1 MRSVSPA
8 EGSEAS
14 TFTVPNLGR
23 HPYHQRVKLHVGAAK
38 QDGWTRRWPPPQ
50 SLRDSSPSGGA
61 ISDRWGSDSADH
73 SMWSAGADAEGG
85 GGELAVSRS
94 CAVASPSVAARQLPL
109 RGSDFRPMGIGF
121 RRPLNVVSGGRC
133 RRQRGRAGG
142 QPELRGG
149 LPLSRC
155 ATAPPQGERFPT
167 DGDRIPPTTQ
177 CGQRGQMPKAEG
189 ESWRSAG
196 VARWPPPQS
205 LRDSSPSGG
214 AISDRWGSDSAD
226 HSMWSAGVARW
237 PPPQS
242 LRDSSPSGG
251 AISDRWES
259 DSADHSM
266 WSAGVARW
274 PPPQFATASPRGERF
289 PIPLSPAEGESVA
302 VSGGLRGAPAHRS

>member
-23 HPYHQRVKLHVGAAK
+23 HPHHQRVKLHVGAAK
-38 QDGWTRRWPPPQ
+38 QDGWTRRGPRPQ
-50 SLRDSSPSGGA
+50 SLRDGG
-61 ISDRWGSDSADH
+61 DSDSADH
-73 SMWSAGADAEGG
+73 LPIAPPE
-85 GGELAVSRS
+85 GELFPIPL
-94 CAVASPSVAARQLPL
+94 SPAAAEMPDPSQYLPL
-109 RGSDFRPMGIGF
+109 RG
-121 RRPLNVVSGGRC
+121 RC
-133 RRQRGRAGG
+133 RSLPLRRQQRGRAGG

-214 AISDRWGSDSAD
+214 AISDRWESDSAD
-226 HSMWSAGVARW
+226 HSLWSAGVARW

-242 LRDSSPSGG
+242 LRDS
-251 AISDRWES
+251 
-259 DSADHSM
+259 
-266 WSAGVARW
+266 
-274 PPPQFATASPRGERF
+274 SPRGERF

-302 VSGGLRGAPAHRS
+302 VSGGLRGAPAHRP